1 MFYEV
6 FVKLCEQKGKAITT
20 AAKEIG
26 LAPNAPQKWKEGAV
40 PRIGTMRSIADYFG
54 VPIGVLMER
63 EPEPPP
69 ISASVSPVSVV
80 TAEELAVVA
89 QYRQLTAENRE
100 KAREYMEF
108 LQMKQPKEKVQVS

>member
-69 ISASVSPVSVV
+69 ISASVSPVSVQ
-80 TAEELAVVA
+80 VA
-89 QYRQLTAENRE
+89 SFSILHSPYLWPFT
-100 KAREYMEF
+100 
-108 LQMKQPKEKVQVS
+108 LQMSFAAAFSSGLMTE